1 MNELRRD
8 ADTIADS
15 SDDAEHS
22 CDDIR
27 LAWLC
32 AELAPGRVPRAA
44 QRLRGAVGRSLNT
57 PDSSRRGGRRNASA
71 AFSGSQQ
78 AREGTAT
85 STAERASLQHPAPHE
100 KVLNRFR
107 TCRN

>member
-32 AELAPGRVPRAA
+32 AELAPGRTFRA
-44 QRLRGAVGRSLNT
+44 
-57 PDSSRRGGRRNASA
+57 PPSA
-71 AFSGSQQ
+71 FA
-78 AREGTAT
+78 ALWADR
-85 STAERASLQHPAPHE
+85 
-100 KVLNRFR
+100 
-107 TCRN
+107 

>member
-32 AELAPGRVPRAA
+32 AELAPRPRSARRPAPSRRCGPIAEHTGFFAA
-44 QRLRGAVGRSLNT
+44 RRPTQCVGR
-57 PDSSRRGGRRNASA
+57 
-71 AFSGSQQ
+71 F
-78 AREGTAT
+78 
-85 STAERASLQHPAPHE
+85 
-100 KVLNRFR
+100 FR
-107 TCRN
+107 LPTGA